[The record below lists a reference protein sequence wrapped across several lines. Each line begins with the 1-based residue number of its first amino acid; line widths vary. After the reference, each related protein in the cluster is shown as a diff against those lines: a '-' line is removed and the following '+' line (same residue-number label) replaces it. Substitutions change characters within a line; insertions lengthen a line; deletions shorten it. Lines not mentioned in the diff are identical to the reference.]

1 MIKQDGA
8 KCKVCKHGETMFSLN
23 KYDNMILNS
32 VLFES

>member
-8 KCKVCKHGETMFSLN
+8 KYKVCKHGEIMCSLS
-23 KYDNMILNS
+23 KYDNILNS